1 LKDSNEPTMFSLERL
16 LLSLSEDGR
25 CSSDV
30 LMLALPL
37 LRATVE
43 REERNREALKAVG
56 LRSSERL
63 PLPDSSS
70 SKKAKPGKEDDTEYE
85 CEVCRANLH
94 LSLVRVRILGFRVEK
109 FNFCCFQVTNS
120 QEEVVYCLPHAIAH
134 LNKKKHHLKYSKL
147 LYTYD
152 LVSFKFLSF
161 FFELV
166 FCFIDLNQILLFRV
180 PG

>member
-25 CSSDV
+25 CSTDV

-43 REERNREALKAVG
+43 REGRNREALKGVG

-63 PLPDSSS
+63 PLPDSST

-94 LSLVRVRILGFRVEK
+94 LSLVRAQLFCFVVK
-109 FNFCCFQVTNS
+109 NFNF
-120 QEEVVYCLPHAIAH
+120 L
-134 LNKKKHHLKYSKL
+134 
-147 LYTYD
+147 
-152 LVSFKFLSF
+152 F
-161 FFELV
+161 F
-166 FCFIDLNQILLFRV
+166 R
-180 PG
+180 